1 MAKAAAVDIPE
12 LSRFIL
18 SGGIATLGNI
28 VAVWLA
34 LFVVNFET
42 ALLAGIVAGLTISF
56 TLSKLFAFNSRTWG
70 RAGGEAA
77 RFIIVYGV
85 SCTVYWAIAVSSGR
99 FGLAHGIAPRTA
111 EAGGILMGAGM
122 MLLTSY
128 FGHRFFTYRT
138 YRRAREHPDSTS

>member
-1 MAKAAAVDIPE
+1 MPKASVIDRRE
-12 LSRFIL
+12 FGRFVL
-18 SGGIATLGNI
+18 TGVVATLGNI

-34 LFVVNFET
+34 LFFVNFEI

-56 TLSKLFAFNSRTWG
+56 TLSKLFAFQSRSWG

-77 RFIIVYGV
+77 RFIIVYGL
-85 SCTVYWAIAVSSGR
+85 SCAVYWATAVVIAR
-99 FGLAHGIAPRTA
+99 FGLADGIAPRIA
-111 EAGGILMGAGM
+111 EAMGIFTGAGT

-138 YRRAREHPDSTS
+138 YRRATEPLRDAS